1 MSSLFIVDTDRNL
14 NLLDDNDEKSFTNKI
29 SKIQYHQEEEPKS
42 LLQKPLFE
50 DDIDPGSEEEDDG
63 DYGGLPPPSHDISH
77 LLKKFTQ
84 EEPKTKAELDMEYAI
99 ESVKAADESKAANK
113 SKQPF
118 RYQRRPNKDLI
129 FPEYDKNTGKIT
141 DILSETNVAEE
152 LKTSTLNGIEK
163 EKSLPRLPDRKLRD
177 LRRIERAK
185 TKGEGWFNMPA
196 TEVTEE
202 VENDLKIL
210 QMRSV
215 LNPKQFYKKN
225 DLKVLPKY
233 FQIGTVQ
240 HSPLDYYK
248 ERDTRRNKK
257 KSLVEDLLADAEFQ
271 KYNKRKYKETIAKND
286 KYAHRKAMKKMKK
299 LKKNKK

>member
-1 MSSLFIVDTDRNL
+1 MSLFIVDTERNL
-14 NLLDDNDEKSFTNKI
+14 DLLNDIDTKSITNY
-29 SKIQYHQEEEPKS
+29 SEEETLSK
-42 LLQKPLFE
+42 KPTPFFPG
-50 DDIDPGSEEEDDG
+50 DIDPGSEEEDDG

-77 LLKKFTQ
+77 LLKKFT
-84 EEPKTKAELDMEYAI
+84 EAPPKTKAECDMEYAVN
-99 ESVKAADESKAANK
+99 SVKAADAAKAEKKSNK
-113 SKQPF
+113 PLK
-118 RYQRRPNKDLI
+118 YKNRPNKDLL
-129 FPEYDKNTGKIT
+129 FHEYDKKTGIIS
-141 DILSETNVAEE
+141 DALSQTNCAEE
-152 LKTSTLNGIEK
+152 LKASTLDGIEK
-163 EKSLPRLPDRKLRD
+163 AKGLPKLHDKTLRNI
-177 LRRIERAK
+177 RRIEAAK
-185 TKGEGWFNMPA
+185 TKGEGWFNMGA

-248 ERDTRRNKK
+248 ERDTKRNKK
-257 KSLVEDLLADAEFQ
+257 KTLVDELLADAEFQ
-271 KYNKRKYKETIAKND
+271 KFNKRKYKETVAKND
-286 KYAHRKAMKKMKK
+286 MYARRKAMKKMKK